1 MSGLDS
7 RKRFVTVVAALVVVA
22 VVAGVGYG
30 LVSLILGAPGSRPPA
45 AAQPPSG
52 APTPS
57 SASTTQ
63 ALNHSIPTRL
73 SIPAIGVDGALQQV
87 GVDAARNTLEQPK
100 KPAEAAWYK
109 NSRTPGQTGPAIL
122 VGYISTGTKTR
133 GVFAKLGALKPGGQI
148 RVARADGKTVVFT
161 VDSIT
166 EYAANE
172 LPTDKVFA
180 NTAEPTLRIITCGG
194 SLRDTKTATN
204 VVVFA
209 HMTSS
214 A

>member
-1 MSGLDS
+1 MSGLES
-7 RKRFVTVVAALVVVA
+7 RKRFVTVVATLVVVA

-30 LVSLILGAPGSRPPA
+30 LVSLFFGAPGSRPPA
-45 AAQPPSG
+45 SAQPAS
-52 APTPS
+52 APPAT
-57 SASTTQ
+57 ASPTTQ
-63 ALNHSIPTRL
+63 ALSHSVPTHL

-87 GVDAARNTLEQPK
+87 GVDSARNTLEQPK

-133 GVFAKLGALKPGGQI
+133 GVFAKLGALKPGGEI
-148 RVARADGKTVVFT
+148 RVARADGTTVVFT

-180 NTAEPTLRIITCGG
+180 NSTEPTLRIITCGG
-194 SLRDTKTATN
+194 SLRASKTATN

-209 HMTSS
+209 HMT
-214 A
+214 ATA

>member
-1 MSGLDS
+1 MSGLES
-7 RKRFVTVVAALVVVA
+7 RRRFVTVVATLVVVA

-30 LVSLILGAPGSRPPA
+30 LVSLFFGAPGSRPPA
-45 AAQPPSG
+45 TAQAPSG

-57 SASTTQ
+57 ASTP
-63 ALNHSIPTRL
+63 ALSHSIPTHL

-87 GVDAARNTLEQPK
+87 GVDPARNTLQQPA
-100 KPAEAAWYK
+100 KPAQAAWFK
-109 NSRTPGQTGPAIL
+109 NSRTPGQTGAAIL
-122 VGYISTGTKTR
+122 VGYISTGTKTH
-133 GVFAKLGALKPGGQI
+133 GVFAKLGALKPGGEI
-148 RVARADGKTVVFT
+148 RIARADGTTVVFA

-194 SLRDTKTATN
+194 SLHGGGKTSTN
-204 VVVFA
+204 VVVYA
-209 HMTSS
+209 HMT
-214 A
+214 ATA